1 MIRVLRNEEQVA
13 DSVRGYIPV
22 PRVTMSSARREWVRD
37 AVKSPTSNPRRSGV
51 SSLGPSAYGL
61 PVVWRTPHLSFPI
74 LGRRH
79 GARR

>member
-51 SSLGPSAYGL
+51 SSLGPSARMASPWFGE
-61 PVVWRTPHLSFPI
+61 HPI
-74 LGRRH
+74 SPSQS
-79 GARR
+79 